1 MLDIRDVMLGLLA
14 FVVTF
19 IVIVSNMRVNATNE
33 MIEKS
38 LENNYVEYMQNYK
51 KFHDIKTCFRNYTKE

>member
-1 MLDIRDVMLGLLA
+1 MLDIRNVMLGLLA

-38 LENNYVEYMQNYK
+38 LENNYVEYMQNCK
-51 KFHDIKTCFRNYTKE
+51 KFNDIKTCFRNYTKE

>member
-1 MLDIRDVMLGLLA
+1 MLGLLA

-38 LENNYVEYMQNYK
+38 LENNYVEYMQNCK
-51 KFHDIKTCFRNYTKE
+51 KFNVIKTCFRNYTKE